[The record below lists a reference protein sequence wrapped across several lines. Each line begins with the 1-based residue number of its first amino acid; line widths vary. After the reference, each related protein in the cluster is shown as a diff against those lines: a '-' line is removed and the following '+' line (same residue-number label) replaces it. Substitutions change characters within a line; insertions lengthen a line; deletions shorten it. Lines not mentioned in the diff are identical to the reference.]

1 MYERQGRERERERDR
16 DGGRESERTGTD
28 EVENGHILLS
38 QTQTKLI
45 AITEGELSGW
55 KRG

>member
-1 MYERQGRERERERDR
+1 MYERQGREQEREKERQ
-16 DGGRESERTGTD
+16 GWRESERTGTD